1 MKKLFLI
8 AEELDNLGHFS
19 LSDKMFRVVES
30 QVEMDASQYY
40 DNPYTPK
47 EILKLRNKLLPT
59 NFRDEIRRYEG
70 KEKAYSR
77 YENILNS
84 NSPMSFIEN
93 LFLFAVK
100 NKSTNSL
107 TNSFD
112 AYADANASY
121 NGVSIKYVPAL
132 VELYKII
139 KSNARMFYKTEL
151 SGILKDLLAEKY
163 SSETFGE

>member
-30 QVEMDASQYY
+30 QVVMDDSQYY

-47 EILKLRNKLLPT
+47 EILKIRNKVRPT

-84 NSPMSFIEN
+84 NSPVSFIEN

-151 SGILKDLLAEKY
+151 SGILKDLLAEEY

>member
-8 AEELDNLGHFS
+8 AEELDNSGHYS
-19 LSDKMFRVVES
+19 LSDKVLRLVTS

-47 EILKLRNKLLPT
+47 EILKLRNKLIPT

-70 KEKAYSR
+70 KEKAKGR
-77 YENILNS
+77 FENILNS
-84 NSPMSFIEN
+84 NDPMSFVEN
-93 LFLFAVK
+93 LFAFAMR

-112 AYADANASY
+112 DYADAEASY

-132 VELYKII
+132 VELYKIVR
-139 KSNARMFYKTEL
+139 SNARMFTKGEL

-163 SSETFGE
+163 DSETFGE

>member
-30 QVEMDASQYY
+30 QVVMDVSQYY
-40 DNPYTPK
+40 DNPHTPK

-70 KEKAYSR
+70 KEKAYNR
-77 YENILNS
+77 YENIFNS
-84 NSPMSFIEN
+84 NNPLSFIEN

-107 TNSFD
+107 TDSFD
-112 AYADANASY
+112 DYADADATY

-132 VELYKII
+132 VELYKIV
-139 KSNARMFYKTEL
+139 KSNARMFSKAEL
-151 SGILKDLLAEKY
+151 SGILKDLLAEEY

>member
-30 QVEMDASQYY
+30 QVVMDASQYY
-40 DNPYTPK
+40 DNPHTPK

-70 KEKAYSR
+70 KEKAFNR

-112 AYADANASY
+112 VYTIILFSSFAILANLF
-121 NGVSIKYVPAL
+121 I
-132 VELYKII
+132 
-139 KSNARMFYKTEL
+139 
-151 SGILKDLLAEKY
+151 
-163 SSETFGE
+163 

>member
-1 MKKLFLI
+1 MKRLFIL
-8 AEELDNLGHFS
+8 AEELDNLGSFS

-70 KEKAYSR
+70 KEKAYNR

-84 NSPMSFIEN
+84 NDPMSFIEN

-112 AYADANASY
+112 DYADADASY

-132 VELYKII
+132 VELYKIVRG
-139 KSNARMFYKTEL
+139 NARMFSKTEL
-151 SGILKDLLAEKY
+151 AGILKDLLAEKY
-163 SSETFGE
+163 DSETFGE

>member
-8 AEELDNLGHFS
+8 AEELDNSGHYS
-19 LSDKMFRVVES
+19 LSDKVLRLVTS

-40 DNPYTPK
+40 DNPHTPK
-47 EILKLRNKLLPT
+47 EILKLRNLAPLT

-70 KEKAYSR
+70 KEKAKGGF
-77 YENILNS
+77 ENILNS
-84 NSPMSFIEN
+84 NDPMSFVEN
-93 LFLFAVK
+93 LFAFAMK

-112 AYADANASY
+112 AYADAEASY
-121 NGVSIKYVPAL
+121 NIVR
-132 VELYKII
+132 
-139 KSNARMFYKTEL
+139 SNARMFTKGEL

-163 SSETFGE
+163 DSETFGE

>member
-40 DNPYTPK
+40 DNPHTPK

-70 KEKAYSR
+70 NERAYNR

-100 NKSTNSL
+100 NKSTISL
-107 TNSFD
+107 TDSFD
-112 AYADANASY
+112 DYADADATYS
-121 NGVSIKYVPAL
+121 GVSIKYVPAL
-132 VELYKII
+132 VELYKIV
-139 KSNARMFYKTEL
+139 KSNARMFSKAEL
-151 SGILKDLLAEKY
+151 SGILKDLLAEEY

>member
-8 AEELDNLGHFS
+8 AEELDNSGHYS
-19 LSDKMFRVVES
+19 LSDKVLRLVTS

-47 EILKLRNKLLPT
+47 EILKLRNKLIPT

-70 KEKAYSR
+70 KEKANTGF
-77 YENILNS
+77 ENILNS
-84 NSPMSFIEN
+84 NDPMSFVEN
-93 LFLFAVK
+93 LFAFAMR

-112 AYADANASY
+112 AYADAEASY

-132 VELYKII
+132 VELYKIVR
-139 KSNARMFYKTEL
+139 SNARMFTKGEL

-163 SSETFGE
+163 DSETFGE

>member
-8 AEELDNLGHFS
+8 AEELDNSGHYS
-19 LSDKMFRVVES
+19 LSDKVLRLVTS

-40 DNPYTPK
+40 DNPHTPK
-47 EILKLRNKLLPT
+47 EILKLRNLAPLT

-70 KEKAYSR
+70 KEKAKGR
-77 YENILNS
+77 FENILNS
-84 NSPMSFIEN
+84 NDPMSFVEN
-93 LFLFAVK
+93 LFAFAMK

-112 AYADANASY
+112 DYADAEASY

-132 VELYKII
+132 VELYKIVR
-139 KSNARMFYKTEL
+139 SNARMFTKGEL

-163 SSETFGE
+163 DSETFGE

>member
-30 QVEMDASQYY
+30 QVVMDDSQYY

-47 EILKLRNKLLPT
+47 EILKIRNKVRPT

-84 NSPMSFIEN
+84 NSPVSFIEN

-163 SSETFGE
+163 SSETFNE